1 MTDTVPDILAK
12 IIADKRIHIAERK
25 AAMSFSEVERQ
36 AHAAGPVRRFAA
48 ALKQH
53 VTTEGYGLIAEIK
66 RASPSKGLIRA
77 DFEPPVLAR
86 AYQTGGAACLS
97 VLTDKPHFQGD
108 DADVGAARNACGLP
122 VLRKDFMIDAYQI
135 AEARMLGAD
144 CVLLIM
150 AALSDPLAEELAA
163 AAHEYGMS
171 VLIEV
176 HNRHELD
183 RALKIPSELIGVN
196 NRNLKTMQVDLET
209 SIKLAPHLPQDRV
222 AVAESGISVSADL
235 ARLAAVGIRCFLVG
249 EALMRHADVS
259 AATRKL
265 LAQHAHPVGP
275 EH

>member
-1 MTDTVPDILAK
+1 MTGTVPDVLAK
-12 IIADKRIHIAERK
+12 IIADKRVHVTERK
-25 AAMSFSEVERQ
+25 AALPFSEVERL

-108 DADVGAARNACGLP
+108 DAFVNAARNACGLP
-122 VLRKDFMIDAYQI
+122 VLRKDFMIDPYQI
-135 AEARMLGAD
+135 AEAQMLGAD

-150 AALSDPLAEELAA
+150 AALSDPLADELAT
-163 AAHEYGMS
+163 AAHEMGMS

-183 RALKIPSELIGVN
+183 RALKIPSELIGIN
-196 NRNLKTMQVDLET
+196 NRNLRTMHVDLET
-209 SIKLAPHLPQDRV
+209 SIKLAPHLPHDRV

-249 EALMRHADVS
+249 ESLMRHADVA

>member
-1 MTDTVPDILAK
+1 MTLAIPDVLAK
-12 IIADKRIHIAERK
+12 ILADKRTHVAERK
-25 AAMSFSEVERQ
+25 AALPFSEVERL

-48 ALKQH
+48 ALKQA

-77 DFEPPVLAR
+77 DFEPPMLAR

-97 VLTDKPHFQGD
+97 VLTDRPYFQGD
-108 DADVGAARNACGLP
+108 DSFINTARNACGLP
-122 VLRKDFMIDAYQI
+122 VLRKDFMIDPYQI

-150 AALSDPLAEELAA
+150 AALSDPLADELSTI
-163 AAHEYGMS
+163 AHEMGMS

-183 RALKIPSELIGVN
+183 RAQKIRSEMIGIN
-196 NRNLKTMQVDLET
+196 NRNLRTMQVDLET
-209 SIKLAPHLPQDRV
+209 SIKLAPHLPHDRIG
-222 AVAESGISVSADL
+222 VAESGISVSADL

-249 EALMRHADVS
+249 ESLMRHADVA

>member
-1 MTDTVPDILAK
+1 MTLAIPDVLAK
-12 IIADKRIHIAERK
+12 ILADKRTHVAERK
-25 AAMSFSEVERQ
+25 AALPFSEVERL

-48 ALKQH
+48 ALKQA

-86 AYQTGGAACLS
+86 SYQTGGAACLS
-97 VLTDKPHFQGD
+97 VLTDRPYFQGD
-108 DADVGAARNACGLP
+108 DSFINTARTACGLP
-122 VLRKDFMIDAYQI
+122 VLRKDFMIDPYQI

-150 AALSDPLAEELAA
+150 AALSDPLADELSTI
-163 AAHEYGMS
+163 AHEMGMS

-183 RALKIPSELIGVN
+183 RAQKIRYEMIGIN
-196 NRNLKTMQVDLET
+196 NRNLRTMQVDLET
-209 SIKLAPHLPQDRV
+209 SIKLAPHLPHDRIG
-222 AVAESGISVSADL
+222 VAESGISVSADL

-249 EALMRHADVS
+249 ESLMRHADVA

>member
-1 MTDTVPDILAK
+1 MTLAIPDVLAK
-12 IIADKRIHIAERK
+12 ILADKRTHVAERK
-25 AAMSFSEVERQ
+25 AALPFSEVERL

-48 ALKQH
+48 ALKQA

-77 DFEPPVLAR
+77 DFEPPMLAR

-97 VLTDKPHFQGD
+97 VLTDRPYFQGD
-108 DADVGAARNACGLP
+108 DSFINTARNACGLP
-122 VLRKDFMIDAYQI
+122 VLRKDFMIDPYQI

-150 AALSDPLAEELAA
+150 AALSDPLADELSTI
-163 AAHEYGMS
+163 AHEMGMS

-183 RALKIPSELIGVN
+183 RAQKIRYEMIGIN
-196 NRNLKTMQVDLET
+196 NRNLRTMQVDLET
-209 SIKLAPHLPQDRV
+209 SIKLAPHLPHDRIG
-222 AVAESGISVSADL
+222 VAESGISVSADL

-249 EALMRHADVS
+249 ESLMRHADVA

>member
-1 MTDTVPDILAK
+1 MTEAVPDILAK
-12 IIADKRIHIAERK
+12 IISDKRSHIAERK
-25 AAMSFSEVERQ
+25 AAVPFSEVERL

-48 ALKQH
+48 ALKQA
-53 VTTEGYGLIAEIK
+53 VTTEGCGLIAEIK

-97 VLTDKPHFQGD
+97 VLTDKPWFQGD
-108 DADVGAARNACGLP
+108 DAYVNAARNACGLP
-122 VLRKDFMIDAYQI
+122 VLRKDFIIDPYQI
-135 AEARMLGAD
+135 AESRMLGAD

-150 AALSDPLAEELAA
+150 AALGDSLAEELAG
-163 AAHEYGMS
+163 AAHDYGMS

-183 RALKIPSELIGVN
+183 RAQKIPSELIGIN
-196 NRNLKTMQVDLET
+196 NRNLKTMHVDLET
-209 SIKLAPHLPQDRV
+209 AIRLAPHLPADRL
-222 AVAESGISVSADL
+222 AVAESGIAAAADIH
-235 ARLAAVGIRCFLVG
+235 RLAAAGIRCVLVG
-249 EALMRHADVS
+249 ESLMRHADV
-259 AATRKL
+259 ATATRRL